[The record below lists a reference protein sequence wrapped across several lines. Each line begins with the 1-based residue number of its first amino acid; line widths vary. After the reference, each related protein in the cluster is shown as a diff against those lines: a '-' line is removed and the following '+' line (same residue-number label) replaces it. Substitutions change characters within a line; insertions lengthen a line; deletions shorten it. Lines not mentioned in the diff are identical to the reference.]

1 MSDAFRWQTEPWG
14 SALRCTA
21 LEAIA
26 PHLFTSRE
34 LPLGGH
40 ESDAGWAALAA
51 SFRADRGALVRVRQ
65 VHGADVL
72 VRARAADGQAE
83 PAGRPGGPLPAADLI
98 VSDDPSLVLAV
109 QTADCVPLLLADP
122 VSHSVAA
129 VHAGCRGT
137 AARAAGAAVRTLAD
151 RFGAK
156 PADLV
161 AAIGPSIG
169 PCCYEV
175 GPELR
180 EAFLASAHE
189 RARVDSWFQ
198 EAAGDRLR
206 LDLWR
211 ANRDQLVQAG
221 LRPDAV
227 HTAALCTAH
236 HPDRFCSYRRDGAG
250 AGRMA
255 AAIRSAG

>member
-1 MSDAFRWQTEPWG
+1 MSEAFRWQAEPWG
-14 SALRCTA
+14 HALRCTA

-34 LPLGGH
+34 LSLGGNDGH
-40 ESDAGWAALAA
+40 EGWAALAA
-51 SFRADRGALVRVRQ
+51 SFRADRSALVRVRQ

-72 VRARAADGQAE
+72 VRTRGLGEHAQPARPTDGA
-83 PAGRPGGPLPAADLI
+83 LPAADLI
-98 VSDDPSLVLAV
+98 VSDDPSIVVAV

-122 VSHSVAA
+122 VSHAVAA
-129 VHAGCRGT
+129 VHAGWRGT
-137 AARAAGAAVRTLAD
+137 AAGAAAAAVRTFAD
-151 RFGAK
+151 RFGAR

-180 EAFLASAHE
+180 EAFLASGHE
-189 RARVDSWFQ
+189 RAMVDGWFH

-227 HTAALCTAH
+227 HTAVLCTAH
-236 HPDRFCSYRRDGAG
+236 HPDLFWSYRRDGAG